1 MTILKISDIDFLS
14 MLRLS
19 QCHDH
24 RSPGQVYLDLDYFVD
39 IDTPFKGEVLAPYV
53 EPSEI
58 PLVVCVKA
66 HAVLVLEGI
75 LVIFLR
81 LRDDSNRKVI
91 LGSHFEIGLGCSLL
105 G

>member
-1 MTILKISDIDFLS
+1 MKIGDIDFLS

-19 QCHDH
+19 QSHGH
-24 RSPGQVYLDLDYFVD
+24 RSLGQVDLHFDYFVD

-66 HAVLVLEGI
+66 HAVIVLERI

-81 LRDDSNRKVI
+81 LGDDSNRKVI